1 MTTPSDEFDMLHKRM
16 SGALQTAA
24 ERERAMEVFWR
35 ARRFF
40 IGSVALNIILLVG
53 IATAYLR

>member
-1 MTTPSDEFDMLHKRM
+1 MTTPGHEFNKLQKRM
-16 SGALQTAA
+16 TGALQTAA
-24 ERERAMEVFWR
+24 ERKRAMEVFWR

-40 IGSVALNIILLVG
+40 IGSVALNIILLIG